1 MAPRKK
7 TKPRISWTVLFWLA
21 FAIFIFGLFLVNR
34 KAISNSIQIIQN
46 EIASRNLP
54 PLPPPEEITA
64 PTELTTVVPPP
75 VQPAAQPPIVQPP
88 APAPVTEPP
97 PTQPPAQTQPVQGTE
112 AERSSQAVQ
121 STAELRERTL
131 YFTQVDRGGSIL
143 RIRTDRN
150 LPVSNAPMT
159 DVIQALLAGPSEEER
174 QRGLISLIPP
184 GTKMLSATVRGN
196 TAYLSFNED
205 FQFNT
210 FGVEGYAAQ
219 LREIVFTVTEFPNI
233 RDVQILIEGRRIHY
247 LGEGIWIGSPLN
259 RDMF

>member
-1 MAPRKK
+1 M
-7 TKPRISWTVLFWLA
+7 
-21 FAIFIFGLFLVNR
+21 
-34 KAISNSIQIIQN
+34 
-46 EIASRNLP
+46 ASRNIP
-54 PLPPPEEITA
+54 PLPPPEEVAA
-64 PTELTTVVPPP
+64 PIEQTPSAPPP
-75 VQPAAQPPIVQPP
+75 VTPSVTPP
-88 APAPVTEPP
+88 APAPVVQPP
-97 PTQPPAQTQPVQGTE
+97 DPVPAVERTPAQPPADT
-112 AERSSQAVQ
+112 QAVQ
-121 STAELRERTL
+121 ETIQLRERAL

-196 TAYLSFNED
+196 TAYLNFSED

-210 FGVEGYAAQ
+210 YGVEGYAAQ
-219 LREIVFTVTEFPNI
+219 LRQIVFTVTEFPNV
-233 RDVQILIEGRRIHY
+233 RDVQILIDGRRIHY